1 MQFWKDALESIF
13 DSSGKKALP
22 QHPVIL
28 ELKVNKY
35 QLIFVYDM

>member
-13 DSSGKKALP
+13 DLSGKKPLP

-28 ELKVNKY
+28 ELKVNIVQKSDAN
-35 QLIFVYDM
+35 L